1 MHIEKSF
8 WLSWP
13 WFSYSILGNF
23 GFRKYF
29 ITLIEILLKDQ
40 LLCAMHGG
48 TSTQNFNLERE
59 ACQCDPISTYLF
71 ILTLHI
77 LFLIKKTP
85 WKRQRNIRALFLLY
99 CLCRQP
105 KFFLKDSQS
114 ISYLVEIFNTFP
126 FFSGL
131 KLNVTK
137 CKIAG
142 TGALKGVQ
150 LAIYGME
157 YIDLHNEAIKILGP
171 YFWYYNTIK
180 E

>member
-99 CLCRQP
+99 CLCRQ
-105 KFFLKDSQS
+105 S
-114 ISYLVEIFNTFP
+114 EIFSERFTIHFIPSWNIQYFSL
-126 FFSGL
+126 FFRIE
-131 KLNVTK
+131 TK
-137 CKIAG
+137 FNKMQNSRNRSPKRGSIG
-142 TGALKGVQ
+142 NLW
-150 LAIYGME
+150 YG
-157 YIDLHNEAIKILGP
+157 IH
-171 YFWYYNTIK
+171 WST
-180 E
+180 